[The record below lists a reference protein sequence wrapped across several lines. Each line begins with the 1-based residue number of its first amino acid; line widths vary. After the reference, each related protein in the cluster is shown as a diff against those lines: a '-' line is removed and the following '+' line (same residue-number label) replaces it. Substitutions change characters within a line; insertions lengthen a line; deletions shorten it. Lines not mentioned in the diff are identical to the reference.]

1 MKNKKLCPKCG
12 SDDIL
17 RFDGEPENLHSG
29 SIFTGATIF
38 SGVAVDRFVCCNCGF
53 IEHWVRKGDIEK
65 LRKSKKAK
73 KI

>member
-1 MKNKKLCPKCG
+1 MNNKKICPKCG
-12 SDDIL
+12 SDDII
-17 RFDGEPENLHSG
+17 RFDGSTDNLYS
-29 SIFTGATIF
+29 SIMPGTTIF
-38 SGVAVDRFVCCNCGF
+38 SAVPFDRFVCCNCGF